1 MTTADDAAARSSRI
15 PFDRIGVAVLRE
27 LVESIVTGRFAPGD
41 LLPPEGALSAD
52 FGVSRTVIRES
63 VKRLQE
69 KGMVTVAQG
78 RGTHVNEVASWNLLD
93 PLVLSTL
100 IFHDDTLGILDD
112 LSVVRGAL
120 EAAMAGAVA
129 GRRTDEAVAELR
141 DSVAQMRDAIGDP
154 DAFRAADV
162 QFHHSVMR
170 LSDNILAE
178 NIAGS
183 LFDHANE
190 SARYRGVNPEDA
202 YEAAVIE
209 HERVVRAIDAGDAV
223 EAQRAMEEHIRVSW
237 ERRRPPSPRATG
249 R

>member
-1 MTTADDAAARSSRI
+1 MTTPDDGAARSPRV

-27 LVESIVTGRFAPGD
+27 LVESIVTRQFAPGD
-41 LLPPEGALSAD
+41 LLPPEGALSTD

-78 RGTHVNEVASWNLLD
+78 RGTHVNPIASWNLLD

-100 IFHDDTLGILDD
+100 ILHDDTLGILDD
-112 LSVVRGAL
+112 LSVVREAL
-120 EAAMAGAVA
+120 EAVMAGAA
-129 GRRTDEAVAELR
+129 ATHRTDAAVAELR
-141 DSVAQMRDAIGDP
+141 DSVVQMRNAIGDP
-154 DAFRAADV
+154 DAFRTADV

-170 LSDNILAE
+170 LSENVLAE

-190 SARYRGVNPEDA
+190 STRYRGVNPEDA
-202 YEAAVIE
+202 YEAAVSE
-209 HERVVRAIDAGDAV
+209 HERVVEAIDAGDAAA
-223 EAQRAMEEHIRVSW
+223 AQRAMEEHIRVSW
-237 ERRRPPSPRATG
+237 ERRRLPSPRATG
-249 R
+249 